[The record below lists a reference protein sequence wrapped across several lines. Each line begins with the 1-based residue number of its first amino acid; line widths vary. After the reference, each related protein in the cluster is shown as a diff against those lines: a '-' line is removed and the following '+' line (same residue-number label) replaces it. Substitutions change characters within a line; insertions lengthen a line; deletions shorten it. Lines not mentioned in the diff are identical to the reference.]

1 MYEEVT
7 AENEDL
13 KRRISSSEEGGKPQR
28 PDSLRLHRRK
38 GDEATPATQDK
49 LLEVPPL
56 MKSRSSP
63 DGQVGG
69 CSEPVGVCDFI
80 LKKGC

>member
-69 CSEPVGVCDFI
+69 CSELG
-80 LKKGC
+80 

>member
-13 KRRISSSEEGGKPQR
+13 KRRISSSEEEGGKPQR

-38 GDEATPATQDK
+38 SDQATPPATQDK

-56 MKSRSSP
+56 LKSRSSP

-69 CSEPVGVCDFI
+69 YSEPG
-80 LKKGC
+80 

>member
-7 AENEDL
+7 AENQDL
-13 KRRISSSEEGGKPQR
+13 RRRISSSEDGGKPQR
-28 PDSLRLHRRK
+28 PDSLKLHRRK
-38 GDEATPATQDK
+38 SDQATPATQDT

-69 CSEPVGVCDFI
+69 CRDFA
-80 LKKGC
+80 LKKGCGLEV